1 MDDAFMQKENK
12 MGTMPVGR
20 LIITMSLPMIISM
33 LVQALYNIVDSVFV
47 SRISEQALTAVSL
60 AFPAQNL
67 MIGVATG
74 TGVGVNAL
82 LSRALGEKNGE
93 RANKVAENGVLLAL
107 VGYAI
112 FLVFGLFFSRTFMA
126 SQTKIPEIIDMG
138 TVYLNIVCCVSFG
151 LFGEIMFERLMQSTG
166 RTIYTMFTQGVGAI
180 FNIIFDPI
188 CIFVFDWGVAGAA
201 AATVAGQ
208 IVAFIMAVMLNHRFN
223 ADVKLNMRGFKPDFK
238 MIGEIYAIG
247 VPSIIMVCI
256 GSVMTFCMNKILI
269 AYTAGKETA
278 ATVFGVYFKLNS
290 FIFMPVFGLNN
301 GTVPIVAYNFGA
313 RRGDRM
319 RQTIKY
325 SICAAVAIMIVGM
338 LMFQSIP
345 DKLLRLFDA
354 SEEMLRLGVPALRII
369 SISFPLAGFGIGA
382 GSVFQ
387 ALGYSVYS
395 MIISLIRQLVV
406 LIPCAYAIGWVTGDV
421 TGVWWAFV
429 IAEMVS
435 LIASALYLRRV
446 NRDVIR
452 TL

>member
-1 MDDAFMQKENK
+1 MRTQTDIETIVNY
-12 MGTMPVGR
+12 G
-20 LIITMSLPMIISM
+20 IT
-33 LVQALYNIVDSVFV
+33 
-47 SRISEQALTAVSL
+47 
-60 AFPAQNL
+60 
-67 MIGVATG
+67 
-74 TGVGVNAL
+74 
-82 LSRALGEKNGE
+82 
-93 RANKVAENGVLLAL
+93 
-107 VGYAI
+107 
-112 FLVFGLFFSRTFMA
+112 
-126 SQTKIPEIIDMG
+126 
-138 TVYLNIVCCVSFG
+138 YLNICILCSFG
-151 LFGEIMFERLMQSTG
+151 VFVEITFERFLQATG
-166 RTIYTMFTQGVGAI
+166 RTVYSMITQLTGAI
-180 FNIIFDPI
+180 TNIILDPI
-188 CIFVFDWGVAGAA
+188 LIFGLLGFPKLGIAGAA
-201 AATVAGQ
+201 WATVIGQ
-208 IVAFIMAVMLNHRFN
+208 CVGAVVAVMLNH
-223 ADVKLNMRGFKPDFK
+223 FKNPEVHLRLRHIRPNGRL
-238 MIGEIYAIG
+238 MGEITAISI
-247 VPSIIMVCI
+247 PSIIMSCI
-256 GSVMTFCMNKILI
+256 SSLTCFVMNMILI
-269 AYTAGKETA
+269 AYSSTAVA
-278 ATVFGVYFKLNS
+278 VFGVYFKLQS
-290 FIFMPVFGLNN
+290 FVFMPVFGLNN

-406 LIPCAYAIGWVTGDV
+406 LIPCAYAIGRVTGDV

-429 IAEMVS
+429 IAELVS
-435 LIASALYLRRV
+435 LTASALYLRRV